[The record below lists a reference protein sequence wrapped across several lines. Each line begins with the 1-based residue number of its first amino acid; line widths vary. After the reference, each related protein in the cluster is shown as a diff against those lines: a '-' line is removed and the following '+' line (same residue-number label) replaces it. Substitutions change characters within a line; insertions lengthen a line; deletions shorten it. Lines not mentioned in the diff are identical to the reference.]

1 MQTRTVEISVGLFIL
16 VGVLAMAFLAI
27 QVSGL
32 NHSFN
37 SDETYRL
44 YAEFN
49 NIEGVTRK
57 AKVSMAGV
65 QVGQVTNIAI
75 DPKSMRA
82 RVDMIISK
90 DVDYLSEDTIAAVQT
105 AGILGEKYIA
115 LSPGG
120 AEEILTD
127 GDQIRDTQSALIL
140 EELVGKMLTSKLNS
154 P

>member
-16 VGVLAMAFLAI
+16 VGVLATAFLAI

>member
-57 AKVSMAGV
+57 AKISMAGV

>member
-27 QVSGL
+27 QISGL

-90 DVDYLSEDTIAAVQT
+90 DVDYLSEDTIAAVHT